1 MPDTVLVTGGAG
13 FIGSHLVDRL
23 LELGRCVV
31 CLDDFN
37 DHYNPALK
45 RANVVGHLDHERYE
59 LAEGDVR
66 DAALL
71 DEVFSGHD
79 FGAVVHL
86 ASRAG
91 VRLSVR
97 SPQVYQDVNCS
108 GTVNLLEMCRRHGV
122 ERFVLASTSSV
133 YGESRLVPFSVEGPL
148 GLPKS
153 PYAATKRYAELICR
167 AYHERFGLK
176 VAILRFFTVYGPR
189 GRPDMSIRIF
199 TDRVLRGERLPLF
212 GDGSFER
219 DFTYVSDIIS
229 GVVSALDLESGFEV
243 FNLGDSSP
251 VTMKRV
257 IELIERHVGA
267 KARIRRLP
275 IAAGDIARTCADIG
289 KSTRVLGY
297 SPQVMI
303 DEGIRRF
310 VEWFTS
316 VK

>member
-23 LELGRCVV
+23 LELGRRVV

-45 RANVVGHLDHERYE
+45 RSNVAGHLGHERYE
-59 LAEGDVR
+59 LAEGDLR

-71 DEVFSGHD
+71 DDVFSGHD

-97 SPQVYQDVNCS
+97 NPQVYQDVNCS

-122 ERFVLASTSSV
+122 DRFVLASTSSV
-133 YGESRLVPFSVEGPL
+133 YGESKLVPFSVEDPL

-199 TDRVLRGERLPLF
+199 TDHVRRGEPLPLF

-229 GVVSALDLESGFEV
+229 GIVSALDLESGFEV

-257 IELIERHVGA
+257 IELIERHVG
-267 KARIRRLP
+267 
-275 IAAGDIARTCADIG
+275 D
-289 KSTRVLGY
+289 V
-297 SPQVMI
+297 
-303 DEGIRRF
+303 
-310 VEWFTS
+310 
-316 VK
+316 